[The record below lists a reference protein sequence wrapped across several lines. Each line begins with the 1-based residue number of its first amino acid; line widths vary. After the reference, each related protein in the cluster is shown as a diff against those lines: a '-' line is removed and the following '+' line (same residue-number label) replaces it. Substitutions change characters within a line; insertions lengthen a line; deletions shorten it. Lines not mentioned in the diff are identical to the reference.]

1 MTVNITDKTVN
12 WEFIEKIREISGED
26 VYLCMQCGA
35 CAGACPMRELM
46 DVSSTRLIA
55 LIQMGLEEEAKDA
68 NTVWLCASCHTCE
81 ARCPRGLDL
90 PKVMEAIRLLR
101 LRHNENQ
108 VEPNQL
114 PEELVVE
121 LPPIVMVAGFRKLTS

>member
-1 MTVNITDKTVN
+1 MVNITDKTVN

-26 VYLCMQCGA
+26 VFKCMQCGT

-46 DVSSTRLIA
+46 NVSSTRLIA
-55 LIQMGLEEEAKDA
+55 LIQMGLDEQAQSA

-90 PKVMEAIRLLR
+90 PRVMEAIRLIR

-108 VEPNQL
+108 VEPNLL
-114 PEELVVE
+114 PDELVVE
-121 LPPIVMVAGFRKLTS
+121 LPPIAMVAGFRKLTA